1 MSIISKLKTNFILN
15 NHPMKAF
22 RTSTILFIALL
33 ASGALS
39 PRITMA
45 QEITSPKPLKSG
57 YAPVNGLKLYYE
69 IHGQGQPLLLLHGS
83 FMTISLN
90 WGQIIPELAK
100 TRQVI
105 AVEMQGH
112 GHTADI
118 DRPISYQAMAEDAA
132 ALLGY
137 LKIDST
143 EVLGYSLGATIGLQ
157 MAAEH
162 PKLVKKLIFIS
173 SAYKT
178 EGWTKATRDQIAML
192 KPEFLVNTPLKTE
205 YDKFA
210 PDPKHW
216 NAFISKMLVFEN
228 QHFDV
233 GIEKIRKLKFP
244 ILMINGDNDGVE
256 FEHSAELYRA
266 FGGGVMADIVAPP
279 RSQYAI
285 LPGKSHVTLMMDTPA
300 LTSIILPFLK

>member
-1 MSIISKLKTNFILN
+1 
-15 NHPMKAF
+15 
-22 RTSTILFIALL
+22 
-33 ASGALS
+33 
-39 PRITMA
+39 MA

>member
-1 MSIISKLKTNFILN
+1 
-15 NHPMKAF
+15 MKAF
-22 RTSTILFIALL
+22 KRSTYLFTALL
-33 ASGALS
+33 ALGALF
-39 PRITMA
+39 PRMLMA

-100 TRQVI
+100 THQVI
-105 AVEMQGH
+105 AIEMQGH

-118 DRPISYQAMAEDAA
+118 DRPFSFPAIANDAA
-132 ALLGY
+132 ALLDY
-137 LKIDST
+137 LKIESA
-143 EVLGYSLGATIGLQ
+143 EVIGYSLGATIALQ
-157 MAAEH
+157 LAVDH
-162 PKLVKKLIFIS
+162 PKLVKKLVFIS

-178 EGWTKATRDQIAML
+178 EGWTKATRDQIASL
-192 KPEFLVNTPLKTE
+192 KPEFLANTPLKTE

-210 PDPKHW
+210 PDAKHW
-216 NAFISKMLVFEN
+216 NAFITKMLVFEN

-233 GIEKIRKLKFP
+233 GIDKIRQLKMP
-244 ILMINGDNDGVE
+244 VLIINGDNDGVE
-256 FEHSAELYRA
+256 FEHTAELYRA
-266 FGGGVMADIVAPP
+266 FGGGVMADVMAAPK
-279 RSQYAI
+279 SQYAI

-300 LTSIILPFLK
+300 LTSIIVPFLK

>member
-1 MSIISKLKTNFILN
+1 MKTL
-15 NHPMKAF
+15 
-22 RTSTILFIALL
+22 RTMLFSLLLL
-33 ASGALS
+33 AAALF
-39 PRITMA
+39 PRMLTA

-57 YAPVNGLKLYYE
+57 YAPVNGLKMYYE
-69 IHGQGQPLLLLHGS
+69 IHGQGQPLVLLHGS

-100 TRQVI
+100 THQVI

-118 DRPISYQAMAEDAA
+118 DRPITYQAMAEDVAG
-132 ALLGY
+132 LLNHLRIEGA
-137 LKIDST
+137 D
-143 EVLGYSLGATIGLQ
+143 VLGYSLGATIAMQLAIG
-157 MAAEH
+157 H
-162 PKLVKKLIFIS
+162 PDLVRKLVFIS
-173 SAYKT
+173 SAFKT

-205 YDKFA
+205 YDKYA

-228 QHFDV
+228 QHFDL
-233 GIEKIRKLKFP
+233 GIDKIRKLKMP
-244 ILMINGDNDGVE
+244 ILIINGDNDGVE

-266 FGGGVMADIVAPP
+266 FGGGVMADVMAAPK
-279 RSQYAI
+279 SQYAI
-285 LPGKSHVTLMMDTPA
+285 IPGTSHVTLMMDTPR
-300 LTSIILPFLK
+300 LTATIVPFLK

>member
-1 MSIISKLKTNFILN
+1 MKT
-15 NHPMKAF
+15 P
-22 RTSTILFIALL
+22 RTILFSLLMLAVALF
-33 ASGALS
+33 
-39 PRITMA
+39 PRTLTA

-57 YAPVNGLKLYYE
+57 YAPVNGLKMYYE
-69 IHGQGQPLLLLHGS
+69 IHGQGQPLVLLHGS

-100 TRQVI
+100 THQVI

-118 DRPISYQAMAEDAA
+118 DRPITYQAMAADVAG
-132 ALLGY
+132 LLNH
-137 LKIDST
+137 LRIASAD
-143 EVLGYSLGATIGLQ
+143 VLGYSLGATIGMQL
-157 MAAEH
+157 AIEH
-162 PKLVKKLIFIS
+162 PELVRKLVFIS
-173 SAYKT
+173 SAFKT

-205 YDKFA
+205 YDKYA

-228 QHFDV
+228 QRFDL
-233 GIEKIRKLKFP
+233 GIDKIRKLKMP
-244 ILMINGDNDGVE
+244 ILIINGDNDGVE

-266 FGGGVMADIVAPP
+266 FGGGVMADVMAAPK
-279 RSQYAI
+279 SQYAI
-285 LPGKSHVTLMMDTPA
+285 IPGTSHVTLMMDTPR
-300 LTSIILPFLK
+300 LTATIVPFLK

>member
-1 MSIISKLKTNFILN
+1 
-15 NHPMKAF
+15 MKAF